1 MVATPI
7 PPPPSA
13 PLFLNEL
20 AIASGTRALLKKHV
34 DRALQYDPRDPSV
47 PPIYVSDLVAELQH
61 HCPSA
66 DTAPSL
72 TQKVSKELRGLAAKA
87 GGDVVTVTF
96 KGRRR
101 KALVCARSE
110 LPALRD
116 VIANVR

>member
-1 MVATPI
+1 MPR
-7 PPPPSA
+7 
-13 PLFLNEL
+13 L
-20 AIASGTRALLKKHV
+20 ASGRLYAPF
-34 DRALQYDPRDPSV
+34 A
-47 PPIYVSDLVAELQH
+47 PPGRGGRVRR
-61 HCPSA
+61 PSA